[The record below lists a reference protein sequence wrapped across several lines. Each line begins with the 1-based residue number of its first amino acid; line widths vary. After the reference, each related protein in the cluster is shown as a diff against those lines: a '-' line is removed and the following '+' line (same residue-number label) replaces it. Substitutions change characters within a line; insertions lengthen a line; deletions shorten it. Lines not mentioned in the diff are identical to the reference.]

1 MLKHTHFWF
10 WSTAIIILILGFI
23 VYDPDTT
30 LDVNVRDTYYV
41 IAHSHL
47 TVITAVFYFISGLP
61 YFIFKLLKCRP
72 YRVFTV
78 IHLAVMVGGFI
89 AYYIIS
95 FIIRAMATKNEFPI
109 FDNTAERLNTLAI
122 LSFFLVVLVQPL
134 FLVNILIGTFR
145 KQQPNTTKR

>member
-23 VYDPDTT
+23 VYDPDKT
-30 LDVNVRDTYYV
+30 LDVNVHDTYYV

-47 TVITAVFYFISGLP
+47 TVITAVFYFLSGLP
-61 YFIFKLLKCRP
+61 YFIFKLLKRKP

-95 FIIRAMATKNEFPI
+95 FIIRAMATKNEFPV
-109 FDNTAERLNTLAI
+109 FDNTAERLNMLAI

-145 KQQPNTTKR
+145 KQDNKASI